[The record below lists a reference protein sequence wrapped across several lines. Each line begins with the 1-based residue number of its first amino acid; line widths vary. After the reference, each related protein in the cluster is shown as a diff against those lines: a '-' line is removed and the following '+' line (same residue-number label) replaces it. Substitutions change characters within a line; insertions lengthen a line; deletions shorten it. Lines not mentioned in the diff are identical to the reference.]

1 EAGFIVIS
9 NLVLFSRPCVKIQII
24 HAEYG
29 TTPGIVAFSA
39 MVPGAAGVA
48 YGPSARSSRVVIP
61 LESAVAVRSDFPE
74 TWLFNLHSTD
84 ANGVFKTNETLP
96 HTITEWDGRA
106 VCINS
111 QDGLGISNTTSIRGF
126 QPFFISYTLP
136 TSVIRGEEF
145 VVVVTIFNYA
155 DAALPITVS
164 LDHPV
169 GFEVTSDSNKSN
181 ICILPSRSQSQKIK
195 LKATKVGS
203 INITV
208 QAKTSSSSMACGF
221 LPTYDGLAKD
231 AITQA
236 LEVEPEGFAED
247 KSHSILF
254 CPSDENSKTF
264 SQTYSLSLPEDFVPD
279 SQRAFVD
286 VTGNIMGPTMQN
298 LNNLVSLPT
307 GCGEQNMVKFTPNY
321 LVLDYLTGI
330 GKLTDS
336 IKSNAIRNL
345 NTGYQREMTYRHY
358 DGSFS
363 AFGENDPEGSMFLT
377 AFVLRSFH
385 EAKRYI
391 YIDDS
396 VLSGAQ
402 DWIISKQMDDG
413 CFPNVGRIVDT
424 GIQGG
429 QEDDNRN
436 GTVTAYALAS
446 LLISDYQNQTV
457 INKAVKCMQKN
468 NPLNPYET
476 FMYTYT
482 LALDGN
488 KDAVNSLIGQIQTFA
503 NITDGVEYYMN
514 PDGTKSLD
522 IETAAYAVLSNLEVG
537 NSKSDILPLI
547 RYLTKNLNPYGGFHS
562 TQDTCVGL
570 HALSKFAKV
579 IFKDPVDISVSISG
593 GLTENVK
600 ITEANK
606 LLVQRNKVSKVPSDL
621 DITATGTGCGLIQTS
636 LRYNSFSPP
645 EDHTFFLNLMG
656 ECTNTDCKQRKVIA
670 VVKYLPQGKKSR
682 MSLVQIKMVSGT
694 IAVQDSLDQ
703 LTADE
708 NNKILRTEVENNKVN
723 IYFLE
728 ITNKGQQF
736 SFDVQQIV
744 EVNNPQPGTAKVF
757 DYYAP
762 EYSSSSTY
770 TYPRGP
776 Y

>member
-1 EAGFIVIS
+1 
-9 NLVLFSRPCVKIQII
+9 
-24 HAEYG
+24 
-29 TTPGIVAFSA
+29 
-39 MVPGAAGVA
+39 
-48 YGPSARSSRVVIP
+48 
-61 LESAVAVRSDFPE
+61 
-74 TWLFNLHSTD
+74 
-84 ANGVFKTNETLP
+84 ANGKFVAKETLP
-96 HTITEWDGRA
+96 HTITEWEGRA
-106 VCINS
+106 VCINA

-136 TSVIRGEEF
+136 ISVIRGEEF
-145 VVVVTIFNYA
+145 VVVVSIFNYA
-155 DAALPITVS
+155 DAALPITVY

-169 GFEVTSDSNKSN
+169 GFEVTSDLSKSD
-181 ICILPSRSQSQKIK
+181 ICIHPGTSESQSIK
-195 LKATKVGS
+195 LKGTKVGS

-208 QAKTSSSSMACGF
+208 QAQTSSSSSVCGSF
-221 LPTYDGLAKD
+221 PTYNGLAKD
-231 AITQA
+231 AITQH

-254 CPSDENSKTF
+254 CPSDEKSKKF
-264 SQTYSLSLPEDFVPD
+264 SQTYSLSLPKDVVPD

-321 LVLDYLTGI
+321 LVLDYLTDI

-345 NTGYQREMTYRHY
+345 NAGYQREMTFRHY

-396 VLSGAQ
+396 VLSDAQ
-402 DWIISKQMDDG
+402 NWIISKQRKDG
-413 CFPNVGRIVDT
+413 CFPNVGRIIDS

-429 QEDDNRN
+429 LENDNRN
-436 GTVTAYALAS
+436 GTITAYVLAS

-476 FMYTYT
+476 FLYAYT

-488 KDAVNSLIGQIQTFA
+488 KGTVNSLIGQIQSFA
-503 NITDGVEYYMN
+503 NTTGGATYYMN
-514 PDGTKSLD
+514 PDGTKSLNV
-522 IETAAYAVLSNLEVG
+522 ETDAYAVLANLKVG

-570 HALSKFAKV
+570 DALSKFAKI

-600 ITEANK
+600 ITEDNK
-606 LLVQRNKVSKVPSDL
+606 LLVQRNKVSQVPSDL

-636 LRYNSFSPP
+636 LRYNSHTPPSKNTFSL
-645 EDHTFFLNLMG
+645 DVVG
-656 ECTNTDCKQRKVIA
+656 ECTSADCKQRKITT
-670 VVKYLPQGKKSR
+670 VVKYLPKGKKSG

-703 LTADE
+703 ITADK
-708 NNKILRTEVENNKVN
+708 NNKILRTEVENNNVN
-723 IYFLE
+723 IYFTE
-728 ITNKGQQF
+728 ISNEGQQF
-736 SFDVQQIV
+736 SFDVQEIV
-744 EVNNPQPGTAKVF
+744 QVNNPQPGTAKVF

-762 EYSSSSTY
+762 EYASST
-770 TYPRGP
+770 TYAFPQAQ
-776 Y
+776 